1 MAERT
6 PEDDYEG
13 MRPGDLLN
21 KYDDLKAELA
31 AAKAAGAA
39 TPKTRERLDKA
50 KTAVDEFRT
59 FWRGVDVLEGT
70 SGRQAGPFVS
80 TGNNAQEG

>member
-6 PEDDYEG
+6 EDDYEA

-31 AAKAAGAA
+31 AAKAGYDGKPKSKDRLNAA
-39 TPKTRERLDKA
+39 KA
-50 KTAVDEFRT
+50 AVDEFRT
-59 FWRGVDVLEGT
+59 YWRGVDVLEGT
-70 SGRQAGPFVS
+70 SGRQAGPFVQ
-80 TGNNAQEG
+80 TGNKAQEG